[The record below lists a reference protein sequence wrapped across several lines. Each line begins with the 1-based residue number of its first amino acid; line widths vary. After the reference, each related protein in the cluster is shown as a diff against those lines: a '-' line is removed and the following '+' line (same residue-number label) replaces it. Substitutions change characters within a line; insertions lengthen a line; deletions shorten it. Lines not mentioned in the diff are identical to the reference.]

1 MTDKEGP
8 VLHQNQGP
16 NQAPNQNP
24 PPNEDPQ
31 NAPPP
36 LNPFMPNAPLAPAV
50 PQRPQLNWSHFK
62 PKYAGKPDQ
71 DAEAHLLRTMTGW
84 IHTSFQIKLRH
95 RDFV

>member
-1 MTDKEGP
+1 MVDAEDP
-8 VLHQNQGP
+8 ALHQNQGP

-31 NAPPP
+31 DASPP

-62 PKYAGKPDQ
+62 PKYAGKPDK
-71 DAEAHLLRTMTGW
+71 DAETHLLG
-84 IHTSFQIKLRH
+84 
-95 RDFV
+95 